1 MTNQIQIIVLAAGKG
16 SRMDTDLPKALVPL
30 KGKPLIKHLLEAIA
44 KSGISQNPILVVG
57 QKRELVMNEL
67 GPTYHYAVQTEQLGT
82 GHAVN
87 SARQLAENQA
97 NHILVLYGDH
107 PYVSAETIKNL
118 AENHVQSGGVLTIAT
133 VNVPNFDGWRA
144 GFFDFGRI
152 IRNKSGQIVKIIEKK
167 DATDIEKQITE
178 VNPAYFCFKASWLWQ
193 HLPKIKNQNT
203 QGEYYLTDLI
213 NLAQN
218 QGYIISSIT
227 IEPREA
233 LGVNTTEQLA
243 TLEKDLLL

>member
-16 SRMDTDLPKALVPL
+16 SRMDTDLPKALVLL

-67 GPTYHYAVQTEQLGT
+67 GPTYRYAVQTEQLGT

-97 NHILVLYGDH
+97 DHILVLYGDH

-118 AENHVQSGGVLTIAT
+118 AETHTQSDGVLTIAT
-133 VNVPNFDGWRA
+133 VNVPNFDDWRA

-152 IRNKSGQIVKIIEKK
+152 IRNESGQIVKIIEKK

-178 VNPAYFCFKASWLWQ
+178 INPAYFCFKASWLWR
-193 HLPKIKNQNT
+193 HLSKIRNKNA

-213 NLAQN
+213 SIAQSQN
-218 QGYIISSIT
+218 HVINSID

-233 LGVNTTEQLA
+233 LGVNTAEQLA
-243 TLEKDLLL
+243 MLENELFL